1 MRRGLAATTHDYVAV
16 RVKQLKEDREKASD
30 EHDKR
35 WYTRLIQELNWVV
48 NPKEN
53 CSIPQAFC
61 TSPEEQRIY
70 DIRKTD

>member
-1 MRRGLAATTHDYVAV
+1 MRGGLTPTTHAYILD

-30 EHDKR
+30 EHDKM
-35 WYTRLIQELNWVV
+35 WYTRLIQELNWVS
-48 NPKEN
+48 NHKEN
-53 CSIPQAFC
+53 CSIPQIYS

>member
-1 MRRGLAATTHDYVAV
+1 MRRGLTPTTHAYILV

-30 EHDKR
+30 EHDKM
-35 WYTRLIQELNWVV
+35 WYTRLIQELNWVA

-53 CSIPQAFC
+53 CSIQQVFY

-70 DIRKTD
+70 DLTNKE

>member
-16 RVKQLKEDREKASD
+16 RVNQLKEDREKASD
-30 EHDKR
+30 EHDKL

-53 CSIPQAFC
+53 CSIPQIYS

>member
-1 MRRGLAATTHDYVAV
+1 MRRGLAAITHDYVAV

-53 CSIPQAFC
+53 CSIPQIYS

>member
-1 MRRGLAATTHDYVAV
+1 VRRGLSVTPYDYIQV
-16 RVKQLKEDREKASD
+16 RVKQLREDRENASD
-30 EHDKR
+30 SHDKM
-35 WYTRLIQELNWVV
+35 WYTRLIQELNWVA

-53 CSIPQAFC
+53 CSIAQVYS